1 MNHATKFPGTF
12 FRKATGPLIPYV
24 DSFVELLREQG
35 YGKCSSCQQIRLV
48 FDFSRWLGEKGVAIG
63 QLSVDQNASYLRHR
77 SRHRR
82 PKKGDQ
88 STLRRLLELL
98 RRTGVVP
105 EECAAPAPKTPAE
118 RYTERYASYLQRDRA
133 LAASTIVAYCGFAVP
148 FLTACFGSGQVR
160 LKDLRAIDVI
170 RFVQNQARHLQPKR
184 AHLLT
189 VAMRSLLRYA
199 RYQGDIKLDLASAVP
214 RVALGTVGLVPRAIS
229 RQHID
234 AVLAHCDRRCPMGRR
249 DFAILL
255 MLARLG
261 LRAGEIAALTL
272 EDIDWQAGHISIRGK
287 GNRPCRL
294 PLPPDVGQAIVDYLR
309 HGRPRGSGSR
319 SVFLR
324 AKAPFDGFSGQQSV
338 GAIVKHALE
347 RADVQSC
354 SKGAHQFRH
363 ALATQML
370 QNGASLGEIGDLLRH
385 RRVDTTRIYAK
396 VDLTSLRTL
405 ALPWPGGAP

>member
-1 MNHATKFPGTF
+1 MNHATNYPGTF
-12 FRKATGPLIPYV
+12 FRKATGPLISHV
-24 DSFVELLREQG
+24 DSFVELLNEQG
-35 YGKCSSCQQIRLV
+35 YSKGSSRQQVRLV
-48 FDFSRWLGEKGVAIG
+48 FDFSRWLGEQGVSIR
-63 QLSVDQNASYLRHR
+63 QLTADQIVRYLRYR
-77 SRHRR
+77 SRRR
-82 PKKGDQ
+82 QPKKGDR
-88 STLRRLLELL
+88 SALRRLLELL
-98 RRTGVVP
+98 RHTGVVP
-105 EECAAPAPKTPAE
+105 SERVVPAPKAPAE
-118 RYTERYASYLQRDRA
+118 RYVEQYASYLQRDRA
-133 LAASTIVAYCGFAVP
+133 LAASTIVAYCGFGVL
-148 FLTACFGSGQVR
+148 FLTTCFGSAQVR
-160 LKDLRAIDVI
+160 LKDLTPVDVI
-170 RFVQNQARHLQPKR
+170 RFVQGQAPHLHPKR

-189 VAMRSLLRYA
+189 VAMHSLLRYA
-199 RYQGDIKLDLASAVP
+199 RYRGDIKLDLAAAVP
-214 RVALGTVGLVPRAIS
+214 RVALWALGSVPRAIA

-234 AVLAHCDRRCPMGRR
+234 AVLAHCDRRCPVGRR
-249 DFAILL
+249 DYAILL

-272 EDIDWQAGHISIRGK
+272 EDIDWQAGHIHIRGK

-294 PLPPDVGQAIVDYLR
+294 PLPPDVGKAIVDYLQ
-309 HGRPRGSGSR
+309 HGRPCRSSTR

-338 GAIVKHALE
+338 GSIVKHALE
-347 RADVQSC
+347 RAGVQSR

-363 ALATQML
+363 ALATLML

>member
-1 MNHATKFPGTF
+1 MNHPTKYPGTF
-12 FRKATGPLIPYV
+12 FRKATGPLTPYV
-24 DSFVELLREQG
+24 ESYVESLREQG
-35 YGKCSSCQQIRLV
+35 YSKCSSCQQIRLV
-48 FDFSRWLGEKGVAIG
+48 FDFSRWLGEQGVTIRQIATNQI
-63 QLSVDQNASYLRHR
+63 ACYLRHR
-77 SRHRR
+77 SRQRR

-88 STLRRLLELL
+88 PALRRFLELL
-98 RRTGVVP
+98 HRTGVVP
-105 EECAAPAPKTPAE
+105 EECAVPAPKNPAE
-118 RYTERYASYLQRDRA
+118 RYTQRYASYLQRDRA
-133 LAASTIVAYCGFAVP
+133 LAASTVVAYCGFAIP
-148 FLTACFGSGQVR
+148 FLTTCFGCGQVR
-160 LKDLRAIDVI
+160 LKDLTAIDVI
-170 RFVQNQARHLQPKR
+170 RFVQSQARHLHPKR

-199 RYQGDIKLDLASAVP
+199 RYQGDIKLDLAAAVP
-214 RVALGTVGLVPRAIS
+214 RVALWTVGSVPRAIS

-234 AVLAHCDRRCPMGRR
+234 AVLARCDRRRPVGRR

-272 EDIDWQAGHISIRGK
+272 EDVDWQAGHISIRGK
-287 GNRPCRL
+287 GNRQCRL
-294 PLPPDVGQAIVDYLR
+294 PLPCDVGRAIVDYLR
-309 HGRPRGSGSR
+309 HGRPRSSASR

-324 AKAPFDGFSGQQSV
+324 AKAPFDAFSGQQSV
-338 GAIVKHALE
+338 GAIVKRALE
-347 RADVQSC
+347 RAGVQSR

-363 ALATQML
+363 ALAIQML

-405 ALPWPGGAP
+405 ALPWPGGTP

>member
-1 MNHATKFPGTF
+1 MNHPTKYPGTF
-12 FRKATGPLIPYV
+12 FRKATGPLTPYV
-24 DSFVELLREQG
+24 ESYIELLRERG
-35 YGKCSSCQQIRLV
+35 YSTCSSRQQIRLV
-48 FDFSRWLGEKGVAIG
+48 FDFSRWLGEQGVAIR
-63 QLSVDQNASYLRHR
+63 QLTADQIACYLRHR
-77 SRHRR
+77 TRRRR
-82 PKKGDQ
+82 PNKGDQ
-88 STLRRLLELL
+88 PALRRFLELL
-98 RRTGVVP
+98 RRTGVLP
-105 EECAAPAPKTPAE
+105 EERAAPAPKVPVE

-133 LAASTIVAYCGFAVP
+133 LAPSTIVAYCGFAVP
-148 FLTACFGSGQVR
+148 FLTTCFGSGQVR
-160 LKDLRAIDVI
+160 LKDITAIDVI
-170 RFVQNQARHLQPKR
+170 DFVQNQARHLHPKR

-199 RYQGDIKLDLASAVP
+199 RYQGDIKLDLAAAVP
-214 RVALGTVGLVPRAIS
+214 RVALWTVGSVPRAIS

-234 AVLAHCDRRCPMGRR
+234 SVLAHCDRRRPVGRR

-272 EDIDWQAGHISIRGK
+272 EDIDWQAGHISVRGK

-294 PLPPDVGQAIVDYLR
+294 PLPRDVGKAIANYLR
-309 HGRPRGSGSR
+309 HGRPRSSASR

-338 GAIVKHALE
+338 GAIVKRALE
-347 RADVQSC
+347 RAGVHSC

-396 VDLTSLRTL
+396 VDLTSLRAL
-405 ALPWPGGAP
+405 ALPWPGGTP